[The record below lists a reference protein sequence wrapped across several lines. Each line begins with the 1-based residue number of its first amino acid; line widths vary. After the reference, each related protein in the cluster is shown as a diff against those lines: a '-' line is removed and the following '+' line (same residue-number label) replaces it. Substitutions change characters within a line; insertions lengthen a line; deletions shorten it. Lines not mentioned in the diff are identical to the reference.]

1 MNFHT
6 PIVIAALAILSVT
19 AFAAEEAGRR
29 LTPAEITALTQT
41 GAGAGTSGVVGIQT
55 IVLTGNPTQAGLY
68 TLRLTAPP
76 NTRIEAHTHKDSR
89 SAIVQSGTW
98 YFGYGPRFEA
108 GALKTLPAGSFY
120 TEPPGVAHFAETRG
134 EPVVLIVTGFGPTDT
149 VFPGAAAAPR

>member
-1 MNFHT
+1 MSFRT
-6 PIVIAALAILSVT
+6 PLIIIAITVISVAAIAAEDV
-19 AFAAEEAGRR
+19 GRR
-29 LTPAEITALTQT
+29 LTPAEITAMTQT
-41 GAGAGTSGVVGIQT
+41 GAGAGTSGVAGIQT

-76 NTRIEAHTHKDSR
+76 NTRIDAHTHKDSR
-89 SAIVQSGTW
+89 SAVVQSGTW
-98 YFGYGPRFEA
+98 YFGYGPRFDA
-108 GALKTLPAGSFY
+108 AALKTLPAGSFY